1 MIIPEFLRIGDTIG
15 VTAPSYSA
23 VEENDGIR
31 FRNARK
37 KLNEAGYNTFL
48 TPDVFGFGEED
59 ARAPPE
65 LRAKELESLFNDDD
79 IKVIVSAKG
88 GDYEHEI
95 LDVFDWSSA
104 ERNPKWIQ
112 GYSDNTS
119 FLLKYT
125 MEHDVA
131 TIYCG
136 NFGDFGMDVWHRSIY
151 EDLFFLEGRLREQIS
166 FKYHEAGFHDR
177 ITQLEGFYDDEPTV
191 WDSSAGD
198 VTIKGRL
205 LGGCMDILAMFAR
218 EDSLDVRSF
227 YDRYPGDDV
236 IWYMETFAMKDDS
249 IRRMFSRMEKNGWF
263 ERVSGF
269 IFGRELFYEGED
281 YRKVIMDC
289 LSDYDVPIVFGADVG
304 HKAPRMV
311 FVNGVKAEFDIW
323 DGTCTLTYGLE

>member
-37 KLNEAGYNTFL
+37 KLSEAGYNTFL

-59 ARAPPE
+59 ERAPPE
-65 LRAKELESLFNDDD
+65 LRAKELESLFNDDN
-79 IKVIVSAKG
+79 IKVIISAKG

-125 MEHDVA
+125 VEHDVA
-131 TIYCG
+131 TVYCG

-151 EDLFFLEGRLREQIS
+151 EDLFFLEGRLKEQIS

-191 WDSSAGD
+191 WDSSVGD

-218 EDSLDVRSF
+218 EGSLDVRSF
-227 YDRYPGDDV
+227 YDRYPDDDV

-281 YRKVIMDC
+281 YRKVIKDC
-289 LSDYDVPIVFGADVG
+289 LSSYDVPVIFGADVG

-311 FVNGVKAEFDIW
+311 FVNGVKAEFCIW